1 MSTHTSHRD
10 SAARLATTD
19 WPAAL
24 AHARAITD
32 PWFLCQALSYV
43 AFHAPDAATREA
55 LLAESFAAADALIQP
70 NRVVSVSAWPLK
82 VAATYWPLDRVQREI
97 ARQLAIIAREPSPV
111 RRANGL
117 LHTIDALLRCP
128 GAIEPV
134 LRAFV
139 DACLAPLLQGRR
151 NKRGEAYLAR
161 TVRIIACVDQAWAG
175 ECCERIQGP
184 NLRARALESLRHAD
198 GLGFEDLQEAGNLPH
213 HCRHQSGT
221 SL

>member
-1 MSTHTSHRD
+1 MSTARRNT
-10 SAARLATTD
+10 AAKLATTD

-24 AHARAITD
+24 ARARAITD

-55 LLAESFAAADALIQP
+55 LLAESFAAADALGQP

-82 VAATYWPLDRVQREI
+82 VAATYWPLERVQREV
-97 ARQLAIIAREPSPV
+97 ARQLGIIAREPSPV

-139 DACLAPLLQGRR
+139 DACFAPLLQGRR
-151 NKRGEAYLAR
+151 NKRGEAYLSH
-161 TVRIIACVDQAWAG
+161 TVHVLACLDPAWARA
-175 ECCERIQGP
+175 CCERIQGP
-184 NLRARALESLRHAD
+184 NHRARALESLRQAD

-213 HCRHQSGT
+213 HCRQQSGT
-221 SL
+221 TP

>member
-1 MSTHTSHRD
+1 MSTASRNT
-10 SAARLATTD
+10 AAKLAATD
-19 WPAAL
+19 WPTAL

-43 AFHAPDAATREA
+43 AFHAPDTATREA
-55 LLAESFAAADALIQP
+55 LLAEAFAAADALEQP

-82 VAATYWPLDRVQREI
+82 VAATFWPLDRVQREV
-97 ARQLAIIAREPSPV
+97 ARQLDIIAREPSPV

-139 DACLAPLLQGRR
+139 DACFSPLHHGRR
-151 NKRGEAYLAR
+151 NKRGEAYLSY
-161 TVRIIACVDQAWAG
+161 TVRILACIDPSWARA
-175 ECCERIQGP
+175 CCERIQGP
-184 NLRARALESLRHAD
+184 DIRARAFEFLDRAE
-198 GLGFEDLQEAGNLPH
+198 GLCFTDLDEIRNLPH
-213 HCRHQSGT
+213 
-221 SL
+221 